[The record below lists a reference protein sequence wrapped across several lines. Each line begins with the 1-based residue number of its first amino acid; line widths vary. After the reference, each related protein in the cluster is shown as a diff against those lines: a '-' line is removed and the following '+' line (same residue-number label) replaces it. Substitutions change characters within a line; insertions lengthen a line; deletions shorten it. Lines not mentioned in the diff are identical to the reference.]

1 MLIYPPE
8 KLSKASFIKDNA
20 VKETERRCWKQRKAG
35 RKRQVV
41 SFPFLP
47 GRRVGGPEKVKLLL

>member
-1 MLIYPPE
+1 MQSKRERETML
-8 KLSKASFIKDNA
+8 
-20 VKETERRCWKQRKAG
+20 ETERKAG

-47 GRRVGGPEKVKLLL
+47 GRRVGGPEKVKLLFIVPVDLEAERGVSA